1 MNGMKRYT
9 IRDDDEDGRQKV
21 FDVTISLCYA
31 FYVYLLSIKCN
42 FNEIER
48 ESVGGERWV
57 NSLTIYIYYKINFKE
72 HQKC

>member
-9 IRDDDEDGRQKV
+9 IRDDDEDEDEDGRQKV

-48 ESVGGERWV
+48 ESVGGER
-57 NSLTIYIYYKINFKE
+57 
-72 HQKC
+72 

>member
-1 MNGMKRYT
+1 MNGMKRYP
-9 IRDDDEDGRQKV
+9 IRDDDEDEDGRQKV

-48 ESVGGERWV
+48 ESVGGER
-57 NSLTIYIYYKINFKE
+57 
-72 HQKC
+72 